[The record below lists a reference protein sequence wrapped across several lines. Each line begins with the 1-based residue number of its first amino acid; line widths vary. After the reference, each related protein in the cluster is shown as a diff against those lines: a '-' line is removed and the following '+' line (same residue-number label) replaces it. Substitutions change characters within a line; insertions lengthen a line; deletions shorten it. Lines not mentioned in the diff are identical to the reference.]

1 MNAFHLRDKASSVSC
16 KSGYHALYKR
26 LAWIYDKIYVQIFSY
41 GEMFDFVDKVLKK
54 YECHKILE
62 VACGTGHLMEI
73 LERNGYQ
80 VTGLDISKE
89 MLEIARERSKGRLLR
104 QDMRNIHV
112 GEVFDA
118 LFCLGRSFTYMTTD
132 DDVERALKGFNRALR
147 DRAVL
152 IFDNFDAKD
161 IDESYFKEW
170 KKRVFKFDKFKVT
183 RLSKNFDYD
192 ERNNSWLV
200 KWKYFIEKNDEKENI
215 YDQARLRAFHEVYLK
230 KKLRKHGFYVLKSL
244 HKWGSLILIAQKGP
258 LNSLQMGK
266 GQGLFDLYSDAL
278 LHFYLRQSNL

>member
-1 MNAFHLRDKASSVSC
+1 MNAFHLRGKKGSLSC

-26 LAWIYDKIYVQIFSY
+26 LAWIYDKIYVEIFPY
-41 GEMFDFVDKVLKK
+41 REIFDFVDKVLRK
-54 YECHKILE
+54 YECHKVLE
-62 VACGTGHLMEI
+62 VACGTGLLVEI

-104 QDMRNIHV
+104 QDMRNIRV

-118 LFCLGRSFTYMTTD
+118 LICLGRSFTYMITD
-132 DDVERALKGFNRALR
+132 DDVERALEGFNKALR
-147 DRAVL
+147 DGGIL
-152 IFDNFDAKD
+152 IFDNFDAKCV
-161 IDESYFKEW
+161 DESYFKEW
-170 KKRVFKFDKFKVT
+170 KKRVFEFDKFRVT

-200 KWKYFIEKNDEKENI
+200 KWKYFIERNGEKESI
-215 YDQARLRAFHEVYLK
+215 YDQARLRAFHEAYLE

-244 HKWGSLILIAQKGP
+244 QKWGSLILIAQKEA
-258 LNSLQMGK
+258 SK
-266 GQGLFDLYSDAL
+266 
-278 LHFYLRQSNL
+278 